1 MILFQEAEAGCN
13 NSELNCCATD
23 SEPNTS
29 VPVAVGL
36 SEDDI
41 FERIFEEEDDDAN
54 ATGVVGDDQSI
65 TTTDVGRLRMSREE
79 FFAMKSA
86 KNLLGE
92 EDP

>member
-1 MILFQEAEAGCN
+1 
-13 NSELNCCATD
+13 
-23 SEPNTS
+23 

-65 TTTDVGRLRMSREE
+65 TTTDVDRLLMSREE